1 MQDITVALRADNG
14 NYLSRCSGC
23 IPGLKED
30 LRTETIFVHVPEDKL
45 LSTGAAH
52 WKLQKLDNGKY
63 ALKASNGK
71 YLARCAGGIPQ
82 VKDALNTLNIFTHV
96 EATDPDQ
103 LPGAAQFTLERLD
116 FNATYAL
123 KPGGG
128 NYLARCGGAIP
139 DVKEELKDKS
149 VFCHAETLV
158 NPAKWTIIILP

>member
-23 IPGLKED
+23 IPDLKDE
-30 LRTETIFVHVPEDKL
+30 LKQEAIFVHVPEDKL

-63 ALKASNGK
+63 ALKADSGK
-71 YLARCAGGIPQ
+71 YLSRCSGCIHNI
-82 VKDALNTLNIFTHV
+82 KDELKPLTIFSHV

-116 FNATYAL
+116 FNGTYAL

-128 NYLARCGGAIP
+128 NYLSRCAGCTPVAT
-139 DVKEELKDKS
+139 ENLKDQS
-149 VFCHAETLV
+149 VFCHAESLV

>member
-30 LRTETIFVHVPEDKL
+30 LRTETVFLHVSEDKL
-45 LSTGAAH
+45 LNTAPAQ

-63 ALKASNGK
+63 ALKADDGK
-71 YLARCAGGIPQ
+71 YLSRCQGGNPG
-82 VKDALNTLNIFTHV
+82 VPDNLNAYGIFTHV
-96 EATDPDQ
+96 EATDPDK

-116 FNATYAL
+116 FNGTYAL

-128 NYLARCGGAIP
+128 NYLSRCAGCTPVAN
-139 DVKEELKDKS
+139 DDLKDKS